1 MQSIFSKFKGFFMNK
16 LLAAL
21 VAGFFAVG
29 AFAAQDAS
37 APVVVP
43 SASVHAVKMT
53 QKVTKKKVRHV
64 AHKSHHAVKKV

>member
-1 MQSIFSKFKGFFMNK
+1 MNK

-37 APVVVP
+37 APVAVP
-43 SASVHAVKMT
+43 SASVHAVKTT
-53 QKVTKKKVRHV
+53 QKVAKKKVRHV
-64 AHKSHHAVKKV
+64 AHKPHAAKKV

>member
-1 MQSIFSKFKGFFMNK
+1 MNK

-37 APVVVP
+37 APVAVP
-43 SASVHAVKMT
+43 SVHAVKTT
-53 QKVTKKKVRHV
+53 QKAAKKKVRHV
-64 AHKSHHAVKKV
+64 AHKPHAAKKV